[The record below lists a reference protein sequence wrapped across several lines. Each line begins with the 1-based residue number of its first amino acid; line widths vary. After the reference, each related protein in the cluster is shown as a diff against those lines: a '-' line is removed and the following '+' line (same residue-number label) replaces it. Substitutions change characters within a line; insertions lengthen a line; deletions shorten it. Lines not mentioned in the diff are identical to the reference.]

1 MLGSGLTILC
11 AIGSSL
17 FAVGIFGLTT
27 AVNYALSG
35 LVDWTIAAEFIA
47 GGSLGGVLGMRMAVR
62 LSSKKKALNY
72 VFASLVF
79 IAAAYMLLR
88 TGAVLF
94 ST

>member
-35 LVDWTIAAEFIA
+35 LVDWTIAAEFLA
-47 GGSLGGVLGMRMAVR
+47 GGALGGVLGMHAAIR
-62 LSSKKKALNY
+62 LSAKRRALNY

-79 IAAAYMLLR
+79 VAAAYMLLR
-88 TGAVLF
+88 TGTHLF
-94 ST
+94 SA